1 MSDAV
6 VDLGV
11 AIAQTALNMQLF
23 HRTEAIADI
32 AAPWLSLAPAFI
44 KAEKKAKDVGMKY
57 LVYVLLIADTT
68 PRYLLSCK
76 G

>member
-6 VDLGV
+6 VDLGI
-11 AIAQTALNMQLF
+11 AIAHTALNMQLF

-32 AAPWLSLAPAFI
+32 AAPWLSLAAFI
-44 KAEKKAKDVGMKY
+44 KTEKKAKDVGMKY